1 MTKADLRRI
10 AALAPNLHYRY
21 SGGTASI
28 VAVLPE
34 QAKTIAI
41 ASVGPYLPPDVPRI
55 GFLQLF
61 TRGWSRPPGGRSHRI
76 WHARRNDE
84 MLIGLFL
91 RHVLRQK
98 WRLVFT
104 SAAQRKRTGL
114 TKWLMRR
121 MDAIVTPSEYS
132 AAFIDVSTPVYVV
145 HHGVNPQKFM
155 PAADRAAAW
164 AESGLPGKYG
174 VGVFGRVRHQKGT
187 DLFVEAM
194 IRLLPKYPD
203 WTAVITGLMA
213 WEEAGFIAALKRR
226 IAEADMENR
235 IALLGERPQEEV
247 PLWYRRIT
255 LYVAPMRNEGFGL
268 TPLEAMASGAAV
280 VATRTGAAPYL
291 VAEGETGTIV
301 PPGDIDA
308 LVAAI
313 EPLFAEPSRAEGMGR
328 AGRAKALAQH
338 TLANEAA
345 AMNAVYEKLWA
356 LPAA

>member
-1 MTKADLRRI
+1 MSKADLRRI
-10 AALAPNLHYRY
+10 AAVAPSLHYRY

-28 VAVLPE
+28 VAVVPE
-34 QAKTIAI
+34 QAKSLAI
-41 ASVGPYLPPDVPRI
+41 ASAGPYLPPEVPRI
-55 GFLQLF
+55 GVLQLL
-61 TRGWSRPPGGRSHRI
+61 TRGWSRPPGGLTHRI

-84 MLIGLFL
+84 MLIGLVL

-98 WRLVFT
+98 WKLLFT

-114 TKWLMRR
+114 TRWLMRR

-132 AAFIDVSTPVYVV
+132 AAFVDVDVPVHIV
-145 HHGVNPQKFM
+145 HHGVDPQKFQ
-155 PAADRAAAW
+155 PAPDRDAAW
-164 AESGLPGKYG
+164 AESGLPGRYG

-203 WTAVITGLMA
+203 WTAVVTGLMA
-213 WEEAGFIAALKRR
+213 WEEAGFVAALKRR
-226 IAEADMENR
+226 IAEAGMENR
-235 IALLGERPQEEV
+235 IALLGERPQGEV
-247 PLWYRRIT
+247 PLWFHRIL

-301 PPGDIDA
+301 PPDDLEA
-308 LVAAI
+308 LVAGIAALMAD
-313 EPLFAEPSRAEGMGR
+313 PARAAAMGR
-328 AGRAKALAQH
+328 AGRAKALAEH
-338 TLANEAA
+338 RLANEAA
-345 AMNAVYEKLWA
+345 TMNAVYERVWA
-356 LPAA
+356 GVP